1 MKTKEAYLGLDLGG
15 TGAKAGVFN
24 ARGRLLGFAQRRITP
39 KTPAPGQAEIPIEV
53 IEAAARDAV
62 REAVHMAAAPIRTF
76 AVVTQGQTF
85 VSLDERDRPLHPAII
100 WYDSRATDQARRLN
114 ETVAA
119 GADAAPKQ
127 LFAAIATAPKIV
139 WLREQSPERM
149 RRARRYLLLPDYVA
163 YRLTGQ
169 AVTEPNTAVS
179 TGLYA
184 INSATY
190 SAAALKASDI
200 AADQLARILP
210 PGQCVG
216 HLLKERANAWG
227 LSPET
232 MLITGT
238 NDQYAGA
245 LGAGNCRPGI
255 ISETSGTCLA
265 LITLTKR
272 LPHPM
277 PPGLFGGRFP
287 IDPYYFALAF
297 AKTAGIVLD
306 WFREQCAAG
315 KSFEELNRQAKKVP
329 IGCRGLTVGPHFD
342 GMISPRPDAGMRGIF
357 ANLTLQHT
365 RADMYRA
372 ILEALAFSLRE
383 NVAFLKEQRLAV
395 NKIRCIGGGAKN
407 EFWLQM
413 KADVTG
419 KSVEQPAV
427 TESAVLGAAML
438 AAWGAGAFSSLAET
452 SAAWYRL
459 GRVFIPNLANHG
471 KYEAPYRR
479 YRELTGKTIA
489 RPS

>member
-1 MKTKEAYLGLDLGG
+1 MKTKDAYLGLDLGG

-39 KTPAPGQAEIPIEV
+39 KTPAPGQAEISIEA

-62 REAVHMAAAPIRTF
+62 REAVHTAGAPIRTL

-85 VSLDERDRPLHPAII
+85 VSLDARDRPLHPAII

-114 ETVAA
+114 AKLT
-119 GADAAPKQ
+119 ADTGAAPKPV
-127 LFAAIATAPKIV
+127 FDAIDTASKIV
-139 WLREQSPERM
+139 WLREQTPRRM

-184 INSATY
+184 LNALTY
-190 SAAALKASDI
+190 SAAALKAAGI

-216 HLLKERANAWG
+216 HLLKERAKVWG

-255 ISETSGTCLA
+255 VSETSGTCLA
-265 LITLTKR
+265 LVTLTKR

-297 AKTAGIVLD
+297 AKTAGVVLD
-306 WFREQCAAG
+306 WFREQCAG
-315 KSFEELNRQAKKVP
+315 GESFEELNRQAKKVP
-329 IGCRGLTVGPHFD
+329 IGCNGLTVVPHFD

-357 ANLTLQHT
+357 ANLTLRHT

-383 NVAFLKEQRLAV
+383 NVAFLKEQCLAV
-395 NKIRCIGGGAKN
+395 KNIRCIGGGAKN

-413 KADVTG
+413 KADVIG
-419 KSVEQPAV
+419 QPVEQPAV

-438 AAWGAGAFSSLAET
+438 AAWGAGVFSSLAET
-452 SAAWYRL
+452 SAAWYRM
-459 GRVFIPNLANHG
+459 GRVFIPNRVNHDR
-471 KYEAPYRR
+471 YEAPYRR
-479 YRELTGKTIA
+479 YRELTGKVIG
-489 RPS
+489 R